1 MTPDRITILSRQ
13 ASATAAAVA
22 KAATANSV
30 LVIMANF
37 KQHGRAGIF
46 GRASAAGV

>member
-13 ASATAAAVA
+13 AAAAEDVA
-22 KAATANSV
+22 TKAATANGV

-37 KQHGRAGIF
+37 NNTDSTAH
-46 GRASAAGV
+46 SARRRRNR